1 MPITTEH
8 PSHAGTLPALHQ
20 PIHAALQQHYET
32 LRDVHLRELF
42 AADPAR
48 FERFSLQV
56 GDIFLDYSKNRITTE
71 TLQLLMQL
79 AETADVAGWRER
91 MFQGDSIN
99 NTEHR
104 AVLHTALRNR
114 SNTPVMVDGEN
125 VMPAVNAVIEQMSAF
140 AERVRSGTWTG
151 YTGRPIVDVVN
162 VGIGGSDLGPHMVY
176 QALKAYRHPRLN
188 MHYVSNVDGAHI
200 VEKLASLDP
209 ETTLFIVASKT
220 FTTQETMTNAHHAR
234 HWFLQHAADDAHIAK
249 HFVAVSTNREAVMG
263 FGIDPENMFGFWDW
277 VGGRYSLWSAIGLSV
292 VLAVG
297 TENFTALLDGAHAMD
312 QHFRDAPF
320 ECNMPV
326 ILALLGVWYSN
337 YFGAES
343 QVILPYDHYLRS
355 LPLYLQQA
363 DMESNGKS
371 VDRDGNAVDYATGPI
386 IWGTSG
392 INGQHAFYQLIHQ
405 GTRLIP
411 ADFIISV
418 TPPTDLHAQHD
429 ILMANFLAQTE
440 ALMRGRTLQETRD
453 SGVTPPHAPKV
464 FAGNHPSNALLLTAL
479 TPHTLGML
487 IALYEHKIFVQGI
500 IWNLNSYD
508 QWGVEL
514 GKQLAKCIQPELNAA
529 EPVTSHD
536 ASTNG
541 LINRYRQQRAQQ
553 RAV

>member
-1 MPITTEH
+1 MHTAPDHLSATGH
-8 PSHAGTLPALHQ
+8 QPPFHQ
-20 PIHAALQQHYET
+20 PICDALRQHYQAISH
-32 LRDVHLRELF
+32 VHMRELF
-42 AADPAR
+42 AADPQR
-48 FERFSLQV
+48 FEHFSLQV
-56 GDIFLDYSKNRITTE
+56 DSILLDYSKNRITAE
-71 TLQLLMQL
+71 TLQLLTQL
-79 AETADVAGWRER
+79 AEVADVAGWRER
-91 MFQGDSIN
+91 MFQGDKIN

-104 AVLHTALRNR
+104 AVLHTALRNQ
-114 SNTPVMVDGEN
+114 SNTPVLVDGED
-125 VMPAVNAVIEQMSAF
+125 VMPAVNAVIAQMGAF
-140 AERVRSGTWTG
+140 AERVRNGNWTG
-151 YTGRPIVDVVN
+151 YTGKPIVDVVN

-176 QALKAYRHPRLN
+176 QALKAYRHPRLA

-200 VEKLASLDP
+200 KEKLETLDP

-220 FTTQETMTNAHHAR
+220 FTTQETMTNADYAR
-234 HWFLQHAADDAHIAK
+234 DWFLQHASNAAHIAK
-249 HFVAVSTNREAVMG
+249 HFVAVSTNRDAVVA

-277 VGGRYSLWSAIGLSV
+277 VGGRYSLWSAIGLSI

-297 TENFTALLDGAHAMD
+297 ADNFKALLDGAHTMD
-312 QHFRDAPF
+312 THFRTAPF
-320 ECNMPV
+320 ERNMPV

-337 YFGAES
+337 FFGAES
-343 QVILPYDHYLRS
+343 HAVLPYDHYLRS

-371 VDRDGNAVDYATGPI
+371 VDRDGHSVDYNTGPI

-411 ADFIISV
+411 ADFIVSV
-418 TPPTDLHAQHD
+418 TQPNGLPEQHD

-440 ALMRGRTLQETRD
+440 ALMQGRTLDETRS
-453 SGVTPPHAPKV
+453 SGVTEPYAPKV
-464 FAGNHPSNALLLTAL
+464 FAGNHPSNALLLDAL
-479 TPHTLGML
+479 TPHSLGML

-514 GKQLAKCIQPELNAA
+514 GKQLAKRIQPELQAT
-529 EPVTSHD
+529 EPVTTHD

-541 LINRYRQQRAQQ
+541 LINHYRQRRNPA
-553 RAV
+553 